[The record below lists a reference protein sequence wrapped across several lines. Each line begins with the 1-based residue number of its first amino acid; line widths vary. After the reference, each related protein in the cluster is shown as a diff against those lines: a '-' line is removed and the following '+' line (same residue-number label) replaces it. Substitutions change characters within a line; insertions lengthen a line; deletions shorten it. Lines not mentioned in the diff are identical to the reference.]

1 MKKNKTLDFLQK
13 NYGWIVALI
22 TGVSIII
29 TFVLKFI
36 KYICS
41 TFYFYYYG
49 ISYELFNS
57 EELNILYNFG
67 FSIIIILCICS
78 LIYCYIQLFNS
89 KKLELKT
96 KALNT
101 FLIIISNLIMVY
113 SINTEYSIW
122 NIIINT
128 GLLIATEIIMI
139 FVFFKKSKKEET
151 EKLETKSIL
160 NSLKILPFYLI
171 FVVFVILFEY
181 GLWIKM
187 NKTYRIVDND
197 TGKTIYTGKSKKLG
211 NMVSSETVTKMK
223 ELMAEGLID
232 VKSRIIFVNDGSMDL
247 TWKII
252 EDLHNKDTLFG
263 GINLTRNRGHQNAL
277 LAGLMTVKDDADI
290 VISLDADL
298 QDDINVFDEMLRKN
312 NEGYDVIYGVRNDRK
327 KDSFF
332 KRHTAQMFYKL
343 TNKLGGD
350 LIYNHADFRLMSRRA
365 LEGLAQFEEVNLFL
379 RGIVP
384 LIGYPSTIVEYE
396 RKERLAGKSKYP
408 LRKMMSFAIE
418 GITSLSIKPMRFV
431 TGMGIFVFLVSIAM
445 MIYAFVSYFTGRVV
459 AGWTSI
465 LISVWAIGGMVL
477 LGLGIVGSYIG
488 KIYLETKKRPRY
500 IVEKYINERE

>member
-1 MKKNKTLDFLQK
+1 MAK
-13 NYGWIVALI
+13 
-22 TGVSIII
+22 
-29 TFVLKFI
+29 
-36 KYICS
+36 
-41 TFYFYYYG
+41 
-49 ISYELFNS
+49 
-57 EELNILYNFG
+57 ILYLV
-67 FSIIIILCICS
+67 IP
-78 LIYCYIQLFNS
+78 CYNEEEVLTDTAG
-89 KKLELKT
+89 KLDK
-96 KALNT
+96 
-101 FLIIISNLIMVY
+101 
-113 SINTEYSIW
+113 
-122 NIIINT
+122 
-128 GLLIATEIIMI
+128 
-139 FVFFKKSKKEET
+139 
-151 EKLETKSIL
+151 
-160 NSLKILPFYLI
+160 
-171 FVVFVILFEY
+171 
-181 GLWIKM
+181 
-187 NKTYRIVDND
+187 
-197 TGKTIYTGKSKKLG
+197 
-211 NMVSSETVTKMK
+211 KMK
-223 ELMAEGLID
+223 ELMTEGLID

-298 QDDINVFDEMLRKN
+298 QDDINVFEEMLRKN
-312 NEGYDVIYGVRNDRK
+312 NEGYDVVYGVRNDRR

-350 LIYNHADFRLMSRRA
+350 LIYNHADFRLMSKRA

-379 RGIVP
+379 RGIIP

-408 LRKMMSFAIE
+408 FKKMMSFAIE
-418 GITSLSIKPMRFV
+418 GITSLSIKPMKFV

-477 LGLGIVGSYIG
+477 LGLGVVGSYIG

-500 IVEKYINERE
+500 IVEEYINERE

>member
-1 MKKNKTLDFLQK
+1 MAK
-13 NYGWIVALI
+13 
-22 TGVSIII
+22 
-29 TFVLKFI
+29 
-36 KYICS
+36 
-41 TFYFYYYG
+41 
-49 ISYELFNS
+49 
-57 EELNILYNFG
+57 ILYLV
-67 FSIIIILCICS
+67 IP
-78 LIYCYIQLFNS
+78 CYNEEEVLADTAG
-89 KKLELKT
+89 KLDK
-96 KALNT
+96 
-101 FLIIISNLIMVY
+101 
-113 SINTEYSIW
+113 
-122 NIIINT
+122 
-128 GLLIATEIIMI
+128 
-139 FVFFKKSKKEET
+139 
-151 EKLETKSIL
+151 
-160 NSLKILPFYLI
+160 
-171 FVVFVILFEY
+171 
-181 GLWIKM
+181 
-187 NKTYRIVDND
+187 
-197 TGKTIYTGKSKKLG
+197 
-211 NMVSSETVTKMK
+211 KMK

-252 EDLHNKDTLFG
+252 EDLHNKDILFG

-298 QDDINVFDEMLRKN
+298 QDDINVFEEMLRKN
-312 NEGYDVIYGVRNDRK
+312 NEGYDVVYGVRNDRK

-431 TGMGIFVFLVSIAM
+431 TGMGIFVFLASIAM

-465 LISVWAIGGMVL
+465 LISVWTIGGMVL

>member
-1 MKKNKTLDFLQK
+1 MAK
-13 NYGWIVALI
+13 
-22 TGVSIII
+22 
-29 TFVLKFI
+29 
-36 KYICS
+36 
-41 TFYFYYYG
+41 
-49 ISYELFNS
+49 
-57 EELNILYNFG
+57 ILYLV
-67 FSIIIILCICS
+67 IP
-78 LIYCYIQLFNS
+78 CYNEEEVLADTAG
-89 KKLELKT
+89 KLDK
-96 KALNT
+96 
-101 FLIIISNLIMVY
+101 
-113 SINTEYSIW
+113 
-122 NIIINT
+122 
-128 GLLIATEIIMI
+128 
-139 FVFFKKSKKEET
+139 
-151 EKLETKSIL
+151 
-160 NSLKILPFYLI
+160 
-171 FVVFVILFEY
+171 
-181 GLWIKM
+181 
-187 NKTYRIVDND
+187 
-197 TGKTIYTGKSKKLG
+197 
-211 NMVSSETVTKMK
+211 KMK

-232 VKSRIIFVNDGSMDL
+232 VKSKIIFVNDGSMDL

-408 LRKMMSFAIE
+408 LKKMMSFAIE
-418 GITSLSIKPMRFV
+418 GITSLSIKPMKFV

>member
-1 MKKNKTLDFLQK
+1 MAK
-13 NYGWIVALI
+13 
-22 TGVSIII
+22 
-29 TFVLKFI
+29 
-36 KYICS
+36 
-41 TFYFYYYG
+41 
-49 ISYELFNS
+49 
-57 EELNILYNFG
+57 ILYLV
-67 FSIIIILCICS
+67 IP
-78 LIYCYIQLFNS
+78 CYNEEEVLADTAG
-89 KKLELKT
+89 KLDK
-96 KALNT
+96 
-101 FLIIISNLIMVY
+101 
-113 SINTEYSIW
+113 
-122 NIIINT
+122 
-128 GLLIATEIIMI
+128 
-139 FVFFKKSKKEET
+139 
-151 EKLETKSIL
+151 
-160 NSLKILPFYLI
+160 
-171 FVVFVILFEY
+171 
-181 GLWIKM
+181 
-187 NKTYRIVDND
+187 
-197 TGKTIYTGKSKKLG
+197 
-211 NMVSSETVTKMK
+211 KMK

-247 TWKII
+247 TWRII

-312 NEGYDVIYGVRNDRK
+312 NEGYDVVYGVRNDRK

-408 LRKMMSFAIE
+408 LKKMMSFAIE
-418 GITSLSIKPMRFV
+418 GITSLSIKPMKFV

>member
-1 MKKNKTLDFLQK
+1 MAK
-13 NYGWIVALI
+13 
-22 TGVSIII
+22 
-29 TFVLKFI
+29 
-36 KYICS
+36 
-41 TFYFYYYG
+41 
-49 ISYELFNS
+49 
-57 EELNILYNFG
+57 ILYLV
-67 FSIIIILCICS
+67 IP
-78 LIYCYIQLFNS
+78 CYNEEEVLTDTAG
-89 KKLELKT
+89 KLDK
-96 KALNT
+96 
-101 FLIIISNLIMVY
+101 
-113 SINTEYSIW
+113 
-122 NIIINT
+122 
-128 GLLIATEIIMI
+128 
-139 FVFFKKSKKEET
+139 
-151 EKLETKSIL
+151 
-160 NSLKILPFYLI
+160 
-171 FVVFVILFEY
+171 
-181 GLWIKM
+181 
-187 NKTYRIVDND
+187 
-197 TGKTIYTGKSKKLG
+197 
-211 NMVSSETVTKMK
+211 KMK

-312 NEGYDVIYGVRNDRK
+312 NEGYDVVYGVRNDRR

-350 LIYNHADFRLMSRRA
+350 LIYNHADFRLMSKRA

-379 RGIVP
+379 RGIIP

-408 LRKMMSFAIE
+408 FKKMMSFAIE
-418 GITSLSIKPMRFV
+418 GITSLSIKPMKFV

-477 LGLGIVGSYIG
+477 LGLGVVGSYIG

-500 IVEKYINERE
+500 IVEEYINERE

>member
-1 MKKNKTLDFLQK
+1 MAK
-13 NYGWIVALI
+13 
-22 TGVSIII
+22 
-29 TFVLKFI
+29 
-36 KYICS
+36 
-41 TFYFYYYG
+41 
-49 ISYELFNS
+49 
-57 EELNILYNFG
+57 ILYLV
-67 FSIIIILCICS
+67 IP
-78 LIYCYIQLFNS
+78 CYNEEEVLADTAG
-89 KKLELKT
+89 KLDK
-96 KALNT
+96 
-101 FLIIISNLIMVY
+101 
-113 SINTEYSIW
+113 
-122 NIIINT
+122 
-128 GLLIATEIIMI
+128 
-139 FVFFKKSKKEET
+139 
-151 EKLETKSIL
+151 
-160 NSLKILPFYLI
+160 
-171 FVVFVILFEY
+171 
-181 GLWIKM
+181 
-187 NKTYRIVDND
+187 
-197 TGKTIYTGKSKKLG
+197 
-211 NMVSSETVTKMK
+211 KMK

-298 QDDINVFDEMLRKN
+298 QDDINVFEEMLRKN
-312 NEGYDVIYGVRNDRK
+312 NEGYDVVYGVRNDRK

-343 TNKLGGD
+343 TSKLGGD
-350 LIYNHADFRLMSRRA
+350 LVYNHADFRLMSRRA

-408 LRKMMSFAIE
+408 LKKMMSFAIE

>member
-1 MKKNKTLDFLQK
+1 MAK
-13 NYGWIVALI
+13 
-22 TGVSIII
+22 
-29 TFVLKFI
+29 
-36 KYICS
+36 
-41 TFYFYYYG
+41 
-49 ISYELFNS
+49 
-57 EELNILYNFG
+57 ILYLV
-67 FSIIIILCICS
+67 IP
-78 LIYCYIQLFNS
+78 CYNEEEVLADTAG
-89 KKLELKT
+89 KLDK
-96 KALNT
+96 
-101 FLIIISNLIMVY
+101 
-113 SINTEYSIW
+113 
-122 NIIINT
+122 
-128 GLLIATEIIMI
+128 
-139 FVFFKKSKKEET
+139 
-151 EKLETKSIL
+151 
-160 NSLKILPFYLI
+160 
-171 FVVFVILFEY
+171 
-181 GLWIKM
+181 
-187 NKTYRIVDND
+187 
-197 TGKTIYTGKSKKLG
+197 
-211 NMVSSETVTKMK
+211 KMK

-290 VISLDADL
+290 VISIDADL
-298 QDDINVFDEMLRKN
+298 QDDINVFEEMLRKN
-312 NEGYDVIYGVRNDRK
+312 NEGYDVVYGVRNDRK

-408 LRKMMSFAIE
+408 LKKMMSFAIE

>member
-1 MKKNKTLDFLQK
+1 MAK
-13 NYGWIVALI
+13 
-22 TGVSIII
+22 
-29 TFVLKFI
+29 
-36 KYICS
+36 
-41 TFYFYYYG
+41 
-49 ISYELFNS
+49 
-57 EELNILYNFG
+57 ILYLV
-67 FSIIIILCICS
+67 IP
-78 LIYCYIQLFNS
+78 CYNEEEVLADTAG
-89 KKLELKT
+89 KLDK
-96 KALNT
+96 
-101 FLIIISNLIMVY
+101 
-113 SINTEYSIW
+113 
-122 NIIINT
+122 
-128 GLLIATEIIMI
+128 
-139 FVFFKKSKKEET
+139 
-151 EKLETKSIL
+151 
-160 NSLKILPFYLI
+160 
-171 FVVFVILFEY
+171 
-181 GLWIKM
+181 
-187 NKTYRIVDND
+187 
-197 TGKTIYTGKSKKLG
+197 
-211 NMVSSETVTKMK
+211 KMK

-408 LRKMMSFAIE
+408 LRKMISFAIE

>member
-1 MKKNKTLDFLQK
+1 MAK
-13 NYGWIVALI
+13 
-22 TGVSIII
+22 
-29 TFVLKFI
+29 
-36 KYICS
+36 
-41 TFYFYYYG
+41 
-49 ISYELFNS
+49 
-57 EELNILYNFG
+57 ILYLV
-67 FSIIIILCICS
+67 IP
-78 LIYCYIQLFNS
+78 CYNEEEVLADTAG
-89 KKLELKT
+89 KLDK
-96 KALNT
+96 
-101 FLIIISNLIMVY
+101 
-113 SINTEYSIW
+113 
-122 NIIINT
+122 
-128 GLLIATEIIMI
+128 
-139 FVFFKKSKKEET
+139 
-151 EKLETKSIL
+151 
-160 NSLKILPFYLI
+160 
-171 FVVFVILFEY
+171 
-181 GLWIKM
+181 
-187 NKTYRIVDND
+187 
-197 TGKTIYTGKSKKLG
+197 
-211 NMVSSETVTKMK
+211 KMK

-396 RKERLAGKSKYP
+396 RNERLAGKSKYP

>member
-1 MKKNKTLDFLQK
+1 MAK
-13 NYGWIVALI
+13 
-22 TGVSIII
+22 
-29 TFVLKFI
+29 
-36 KYICS
+36 
-41 TFYFYYYG
+41 
-49 ISYELFNS
+49 
-57 EELNILYNFG
+57 ILYLV
-67 FSIIIILCICS
+67 IP
-78 LIYCYIQLFNS
+78 CYNEEEVLADTAG
-89 KKLELKT
+89 KLDK
-96 KALNT
+96 
-101 FLIIISNLIMVY
+101 
-113 SINTEYSIW
+113 
-122 NIIINT
+122 
-128 GLLIATEIIMI
+128 
-139 FVFFKKSKKEET
+139 
-151 EKLETKSIL
+151 
-160 NSLKILPFYLI
+160 
-171 FVVFVILFEY
+171 
-181 GLWIKM
+181 
-187 NKTYRIVDND
+187 
-197 TGKTIYTGKSKKLG
+197 
-211 NMVSSETVTKMK
+211 KMK

-408 LRKMMSFAIE
+408 LKKMMSFAIE

-445 MIYAFVSYFTGRVV
+445 MIYAFVSYSTGRVV